1 MRPHNYNLEK
11 VDEKVVNELLM
22 HISKSDYLELL
33 NDFIADTKTQLKGVH
48 LQAFKNNK
56 VEVLRVIHTIKG
68 NASSL
73 GFNHLSLYTA
83 EFEEL
88 LKTYKGE
95 LKSGNFV
102 SFVRCI
108 EGALKDIQFF
118 YDDYDRRWLQE
129 GISGGGQFCNSKFI
143 EEDTS
148 LWKL

>member
-1 MRPHNYNLEK
+1 MDLHNYNLEK
-11 VDEKVVNELLM
+11 VDEKVINELLK
-22 HISKSDYLELL
+22 HISKSDYLDLL
-33 NDFIADTKTQLKGVH
+33 NDFIVDTKTQLKSVH
-48 LQAFKNNK
+48 SEALENNK
-56 VEVLRVIHTIKG
+56 QEVLRVIHTIKG

-118 YDDYDRRWLQE
+118 YDDYDRR
-129 GISGGGQFCNSKFI
+129 
-143 EEDTS
+143 
-148 LWKL
+148 

>member
-1 MRPHNYNLEK
+1 MDLHNYNLEK
-11 VDEKVVNELLM
+11 VDEKVINELLK

-33 NDFIADTKTQLKGVH
+33 NDFIVDTKTQLKSVH
-48 LQAFKNNK
+48 SEAFENNK
-56 VEVLRVIHTIKG
+56 QEVLRVIHTIKG

-73 GFNHLSLYTA
+73 GFNHLSFYTA
-83 EFEEL
+83 EFEVL

-118 YDDYDRRWLQE
+118 YDDYDRR
-129 GISGGGQFCNSKFI
+129 
-143 EEDTS
+143 
-148 LWKL
+148 